1 METGEDM
8 RIPDVLS
15 GLWNNWKQNVYVETQ
30 HKQHVWDTVR
40 KKLFKLTLKYI
51 WKLRLQEENQTAE
64 CHLPGA
70 ILSELQLVSQ
80 ETFPLLSV
88 SLVSTSSS
96 NKYPS
101 ICYWT
106 RFILH

>member
-51 WKLRLQEENQTAE
+51 
-64 CHLPGA
+64 
-70 ILSELQLVSQ
+70 
-80 ETFPLLSV
+80 
-88 SLVSTSSS
+88 
-96 NKYPS
+96 
-101 ICYWT
+101 
-106 RFILH
+106 

>member
-80 ETFPLLSV
+80 ETFLCPLCQLVHLTNIQASV
-88 SLVSTSSS
+88 TEQGSFCTS
-96 NKYPS
+96 
-101 ICYWT
+101 
-106 RFILH
+106 F